1 MRSPR
6 AGCSL
11 ESWSLTLSVIFFT
24 LSFWVSRTLP
34 PQVLSRLGV
43 DTPYLI
49 PALGSCN
56 VPFVSLHTACPHLI
70 LSPFLNKLSLNFQ
83 CTIYFP
89 LRLTHTPTVII
100 VRLSH
105 ASSQG
110 HSLSL
115 LDRGTA
121 IVYLIK
127 FILLQSFPHCPARGF
142 SLLSH

>member
-1 MRSPR
+1 MRSSR

-11 ESWSLTLSVIFFT
+11 ESWSLTLSVIFFI
-24 LSFWVSRTLP
+24 LSFWISRTLP

-56 VPFVSLHTACPHLI
+56 VPFVSLHTACPHFI
-70 LSPFLNKLSLNFQ
+70 LSPFLNKLSLNVQ
-83 CTIYFP
+83 CTTYFL
-89 LRLTHTPTVII
+89 LRLIHTPMAII
-100 VRLSH
+100 VCLLH
-105 ASSQG
+105 VSSQG

-115 LDRGTA
+115 LDGGTA
-121 IVYLIK
+121 IVYSIK

-142 SLLSH
+142 SFLSH